1 MSRGAILPNRG
12 LADRL
17 SALFWRRP
25 TVLLLLLITP
35 PLLWLGVV
43 YLGSLGALLL
53 QSFYSID
60 EFSGVVVEEFTLKTY
75 GELFRAANMDIIL
88 RTLTMSASV
97 TLASAVIG
105 CGWWRATSRLWTV
118 WRARRWTVWCWI
130 WACRRCSL
138 IWPSVDFRSKKTAPW
153 TCG

>member
-105 CGWWRATSRLWTV
+105 CAFTTPPPPYRSSSVFSTSRH
-118 WRARRWTVWCWI
+118 C
-130 WACRRCSL
+130 
-138 IWPSVDFRSKKTAPW
+138 PSAGSPIR
-153 TCG
+153 